1 VPVRR
6 ILVDDA
12 VDLGSPADGVE
23 VQPAVA
29 PLDLGPWAPNEV
41 LVVTGDEELL
51 AEAGALGVHRI
62 VVDEPA
68 ATAGAVR
75 QFVDFL
81 DR

>member
-6 ILVDDA
+6 LLVDDA
-12 VDLGSPADGVE
+12 LDLGPQAAGVE
-23 VQPAVA
+23 RELAIA

-41 LVVTGDEELL
+41 LLVSADAELL
-51 AEAGALGVHRI
+51 AEAGALGIHRI
-62 VVDEPA
+62 VADEPA